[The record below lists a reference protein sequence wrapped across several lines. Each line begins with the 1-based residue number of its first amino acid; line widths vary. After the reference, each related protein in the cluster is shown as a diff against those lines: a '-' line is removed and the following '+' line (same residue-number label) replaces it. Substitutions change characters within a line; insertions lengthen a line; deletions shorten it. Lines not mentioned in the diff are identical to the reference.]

1 MIEEDLK
8 FCQETKI
15 VKIIDQHSPNSPLK
29 ETKNLIKKRKESR
42 NMSTGD
48 LSESI
53 CYFSKALDLLKKR
66 VSNNTCSGERFH
78 AFVAHCLRAIC
89 THETNPFSKVI
100 NI

>member
-8 FCQETKI
+8 SYQETKI
-15 VKIIDQHSPNSPLK
+15 MKILDQHSPNGPLK
-29 ETKNLIKKRKESR
+29 EAKNLIKKGKESR

-53 CYFSKALDLLKKR
+53 CYFSKALDLLKKH
-66 VSNNTCSGERFH
+66 VSNNTCSGERH
-78 AFVAHCLRAIC
+78 RAFVAHCLRAIY
-89 THETNPFSKVI
+89 TQETDPFSKVI